1 MHANRQTWNLV
12 KTKIYQTKVPWL
24 GIPKNSRKNK
34 VRKWLSKSMLSHKSA
49 TIHNN
54 TLFQDPRYFQY
65 LPVDSNF
72 CSFQISLLQTLPK
85 HYTIF
90 RGSLQSRKSECL
102 WITLSEISWGECG
115 KVTGTVNAKATA
127 TWLWPQGMHAFKL
140 LSSQCVSLLATIH
153 LKTLKHDTKTSL
165 VWRWAF
171 GKVQFNKLSPTHW
184 CREHRHPTCRRS
196 GGRCQSA
203 AQRRWCCRWW
213 GQWLLESR
221 FQLAAVLLLHQSW
234 SWSEA
239 QQTTC
244 FHVCPDPQTVQ
255 RGPDGSWDPCRAWAS
270 WNRFPSRSSPQFQ
283 FRAVARPSMPG
294 FSLKSMVMR
303 RSSASASMQARCM
316 PRSPAHRQRA
326 RESAHLPWLVHTSR
340 LVWAEY
346 ALTYVAWQAES
357 VICEHHQIQGVKQT
371 CQVLDNARK
380 SANMKFGEDQD
391 IPNKSSLAGDP
402 KKQQKKQGTQV
413 TVKKHAVTQVSNNT

>member
-12 KTKIYQTKVPWL
+12 TTKVNQTKVPWL
-24 GIPKNSRKNK
+24 GIPKNSRKKQGTQVSVKKHAVTQVSND
-34 VRKWLSKSMLSHKSA
+34 
-49 TIHNN
+49 TEQYP
-54 TLFQDPRYFQY
+54 FPRYFQY

-72 CSFQISLLQTLPK
+72 WTLPK

-102 WITLSEISWGECG
+102 WITLSEISLGECG

-127 TWLWPQGMHAFKL
+127 TWLWPRGTHAFKL
-140 LSSQCVSLLATIH
+140 LCSECVSLLATIH

-255 RGPDGSWDPCRAWAS
+255 LGPDGSWDPCRAWAS

-316 PRSPAHRQRA
+316 PRSPAHRRRA
-326 RESAHLPWLVHTSR
+326 RESAHSPC
-340 LVWAEY
+340 
-346 ALTYVAWQAES
+346 LTACRFQLKLLRAQQPHVCGKVSQQFLKPQEWYKAWNW
-357 VICEHHQIQGVKQT
+357 HQCKH
-371 CQVLDNARK
+371 LDADR
-380 SANMKFGEDQD
+380 Q
-391 IPNKSSLAGDP
+391 
-402 KKQQKKQGTQV
+402 
-413 TVKKHAVTQVSNNT
+413 